1 MAMVLTKKIIILSL
15 IFSLLYTYKVSAQD
29 FELNNSITTTS
40 GKVLNS
46 EYFKDK
52 IILTNFWFI
61 GCYPCMKEIP
71 DLNKIAVDFKDKVTF
86 VAINKGNSTA
96 QIEYFIKKFPFL
108 YTQTMAKQDLLDS
121 LKINLYP
128 TNILYNKK
136 GEVVFK
142 SEGYDIN
149 TITSLRKA
157 IEEIIKN

>member
-1 MAMVLTKKIIILSL
+1 
-15 IFSLLYTYKVSAQD
+15 LYSNKVSAQD
-29 FELNNSITTTS
+29 FELNNSLTTTG
-40 GKVLNS
+40 GKILDS

-71 DLNKIAVDFKDKVTF
+71 ELNKIAIDFKDKVTF
-86 VAINKGNSTA
+86 LAINKGNSSA

-108 YTQTMAKQDLLDS
+108 YTQTIAKKELFDS

-128 TNILYNKK
+128 TNILYNTK

-142 SEGYDIN
+142 SEGYDEN

-157 IEEIIKN
+157 IEVIIKN

>member
-1 MAMVLTKKIIILSL
+1 
-15 IFSLLYTYKVSAQD
+15 
-29 FELNNSITTTS
+29 
-40 GKVLNS
+40 
-46 EYFKDK
+46 
-52 IILTNFWFI
+52 
-61 GCYPCMKEIP
+61 
-71 DLNKIAVDFKDKVTF
+71 
-86 VAINKGNSTA
+86 
-96 QIEYFIKKFPFL
+96 
-108 YTQTMAKQDLLDS
+108 MAKQDLLDS